1 MKKLI
6 GNNHFTERSNPAKQV
21 LLLHSD
27 VESNCSACLCLRE
40 RSRWQYYLTDK
51 SQRFSVMRHERNTQ
65 KKIRKHDT
73 RCPVLILRY
82 GHRILQ
88 TIAPIHQTSS
98 KFHCISGAEDPSHNV
113 QDSEDCDRNVHLSL
127 KTNWTDTVFMQNWT
141 IMTCDHA
148 AVHKTRRESRAIRT
162 VKKIFTKLLDFE

>member
-27 VESNCSACLCLRE
+27 VESNCSACPCLRE

-51 SQRFSVMRHERNTQ
+51 SQRFSVMRHEHNTQ
-65 KKIRKHDT
+65 KRLRKHDT

-88 TIAPIHQTSS
+88 QIAPIHQTSS
-98 KFHCISGAEDPSHNV
+98 KFQCISGAEDPSDNV
-113 QDSEDCDRNVHLSL
+113 QDSEDCDRNVHLSKNKL
-127 KTNWTDTVFMQNWT
+127 DRHSF
-141 IMTCDHA
+141 HA
-148 AVHKTRRESRAIRT
+148 NSGR
-162 VKKIFTKLLDFE
+162 L